1 MDCPACK
8 IKIACVDS
16 VSTGKNTFRK
26 YRCSSCGEEVYTY
39 EQVNEAAKIALG
51 LLRGKQRRR
60 NKEYKNPDKAKKKQE
75 TAQQRA
81 EEQKR
86 LRSLRKEAFE
96 KWGDELNVS
105 KS

>member
-1 MDCPACK
+1 MDCPTCK

-26 YRCSSCGEEVYTY
+26 YRCSLCGKEFYTY

-60 NKEYKNPDKAKKKQE
+60 NKKKQE
-75 TAQQRA
+75 TAQ
-81 EEQKR
+81 
-86 LRSLRKEAFE
+86 
-96 KWGDELNVS
+96 
-105 KS
+105 